1 MRLSD
6 IKGDRVLEVI
16 ADIIDPIANIVG
28 DKEAMAALK
37 KEKMPEGADR
47 HEYLLGRVKKALPKL
62 IKGHKTD
69 IISILSAIE
78 GVSVEEYTES
88 LNLIKLMRDCT
99 DLLNDEAFVAVFT
112 LARSETSSGSAQGS
126 TEEPKQ

>member
-6 IKGDRVLEVI
+6 IKGDRVLDVI
-16 ADIIDPIANIVG
+16 ADIIDPIATIAS

-37 KEKMPEGADR
+37 KEKLPEGVDK

-62 IKGHKTD
+62 IKRHKND

-78 GVSVEEYTES
+78 GISAEEYRE
-88 LNLIKLMRDCT
+88 NLDLLKLLRDCT
-99 DLLNDEAFVAVFT
+99 ELLNDPAFMAVFT
-112 LARSETSSGSAQGS
+112 LARSETSSGSAQ
-126 TEEPKQ
+126 ENIEDR